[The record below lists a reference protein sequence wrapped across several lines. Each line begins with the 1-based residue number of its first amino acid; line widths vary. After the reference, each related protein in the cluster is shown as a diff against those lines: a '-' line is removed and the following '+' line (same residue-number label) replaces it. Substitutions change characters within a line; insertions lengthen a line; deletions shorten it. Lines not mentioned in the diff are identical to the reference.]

1 MEVNFDK
8 TEKEIINSLTEK
20 LNGKFIRSFYE
31 EDNYIDIT
39 EIYEKEIMK
48 TLGEEIELWN
58 NETNDIRYN
67 YILYYKDNFEIGLDI
82 EAIDE
87 KTSKI
92 RNIFWQE
99 FKKNEAVS
107 K

>member
-1 MEVNFDK
+1 MKVHFD
-8 TEKEIINSLTEK
+8 TIEKEIINSLTEK
-20 LNGKFIRSFYE
+20 LNGKFIRSFYA
-31 EDNYIDIT
+31 EDNDIDIT
-39 EIYEKEIMK
+39 EIYEKEIRK
-48 TLGEEIELWN
+48 ILDEEIELWR

-99 FKKNEAVS
+99 F
-107 K
+107 

>member
-1 MEVNFDK
+1 MNFDK

-31 EDNYIDIT
+31 EDNDIDIT
-39 EIYEKEIMK
+39 EIYGKEIMK
-48 TLGEEIELWN
+48 ILSEEIELWR
-58 NETNDIRYN
+58 NETNDIRYK

-87 KTSKI
+87 RTSKI
-92 RNIFWQE
+92 RNMFWQE
-99 FKKNEAVS
+99 L
-107 K
+107 

>member
-1 MEVNFDK
+1 MKVHFDK
-8 TEKEIINSLTEK
+8 SDKEIINSLIEK

-31 EDNYIDIT
+31 KDNDIDIT
-39 EIYEKEIMK
+39 QIYEKEIMK
-48 TLGEEIELWN
+48 ITGEEIELWR

-99 FKKNEAVS
+99 F
-107 K
+107 

>member
-1 MEVNFDK
+1 MKVHFDK

-31 EDNYIDIT
+31 EDNDIDIT
-39 EIYEKEIMK
+39 KIYEKEIMK
-48 TLGEEIELWN
+48 ILGEEIELWR

-67 YILYYKDNFEIGLDI
+67 YILYYNDNFEIGLDI

-92 RNIFWQE
+92 RNIFWHE
-99 FKKNEAVS
+99 F
-107 K
+107 

>member
-99 FKKNEAVS
+99 F
-107 K
+107 